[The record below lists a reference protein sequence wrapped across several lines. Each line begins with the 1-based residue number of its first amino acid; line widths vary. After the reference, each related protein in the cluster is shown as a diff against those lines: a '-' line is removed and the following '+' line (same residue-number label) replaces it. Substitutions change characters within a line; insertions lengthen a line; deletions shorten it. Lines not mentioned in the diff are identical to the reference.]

1 MPNMDDFHAFQS
13 TTGGGSGGG
22 DSGGC
27 LSPTAI
33 TIVVIIAI
41 LYIIG
46 KIAGQGFNTCI
57 NTILK
62 NILIICATKQAK
74 EFY

>member
-13 TTGGGSGGG
+13 TTGSGSGDS

-46 KIAGQGFNTCI
+46 KIAG
-57 NTILK
+57 
-62 NILIICATKQAK
+62 
-74 EFY
+74 